1 VQPHIKLIKMHD
13 LQSVNKQIAFYNKY
27 KGDELFTQLVL
38 LSTLMDFK
46 FKTVDMDITL
56 QKVVTTPTHLTFT
69 KFRNALYKYERG
81 KITEDKLVEIISSF
95 DSPTAFAYSII
106 VGRKLLITYDDITSI
121 DKKLLGFTP
130 TEYYTDFGYPTLP
143 CYVQLV
149 PHNWQMVNIVNY
161 FGITQVMSVDGTKVN
176 VPETLENEVLKLK
189 LPPNTNISGYLLD
202 DTIYCTNYYIKDS
215 DSIFS
220 ERFKVLELML
230 LKHNLLNIRPV
241 PCSYI
246 ETDDDLINII
256 KTINPEIIDVVT
268 LQDTTPAFSK
278 HNNIKLDKRIIKY
291 MISV

>member
-1 VQPHIKLIKMHD
+1 MQPHIKLIKMHG
-13 LQSVNKQIAFYNKY
+13 LPTVNQQVTFYNKH
-27 KGDELFTQLVL
+27 KSDELFTQLVL
-38 LSTLMDFK
+38 LSVLTDFT
-46 FKTVDMDITL
+46 FKTVDIYVTL
-56 QKVVTTPTHLTFT
+56 QKVVTEPTHLTFT
-69 KFRNALYKYERG
+69 KFRNALYRYERG
-81 KITEDKLVEIISSF
+81 KITEEELIDVVLSF
-95 DSPTAFAYSII
+95 DTPTAFAYSIV

-149 PHNWQMVNIVNY
+149 PHNWQMINIVNY
-161 FGITQVMSVDGTKVN
+161 FGITQVMSVDGTKVSI
-176 VPETLENEVLKLK
+176 PETLENEVLKLK

-215 DSIFS
+215 DSVFS

-230 LKHNLLNIRPV
+230 LKYNLCNIRPV

-256 KTINPEIIDVVT
+256 KTINPEILDVVT

-278 HNNIKLDKRIIKY
+278 QNNIKLDKRIVRH
-291 MISV
+291 MIST